1 MSPSDDMYGR
11 DVLAQPR
18 ATRSAVPEVV
28 GARDL
33 VIECADSGWC
43 GALTGWTKTSEGW
56 AVTLEDRHGATRVFP
71 AHPAAFLLEGQ
82 PVTLVRPVANA
93 GTAAPRRTASGSV
106 AVPDRRARV
115 ARASRILVEGRH
127 DAELVEKVW
136 GDDLRI
142 EGVVVEMLDGLD
154 NLLEVLA
161 ERDLAPGRR
170 IGVLADHLVTGTK
183 ETRIAAEATARYGDA
198 VLVVGHPFV
207 DIWQAIKPSVA
218 GISSWP
224 EVPRGQDWKA
234 GACASLGWG
243 DDTGAAWRRLRNAVS
258 GWTDLEPTLLAPVE
272 ELIDF
277 VTADA
282 E

>member
-82 PVTLVRPVANA
+82 PVTLVRPIANA

-106 AVPDRRARV
+106 AVADQRARV

-207 DIWQAIKPSVA
+207 DIWQAIKPSAA

-234 GACASLGWG
+234 GVCASLGWG

-277 VTADA
+277 VTAEA

>member
-1 MSPSDDMYGR
+1 MYGR

-82 PVTLVRPVANA
+82 PVTLVRPIANA

-106 AVPDRRARV
+106 AVADQRARV

-207 DIWQAIKPSVA
+207 DIWQAIKPSAA

-234 GACASLGWG
+234 GVCASLGWG

-277 VTADA
+277 VTAEA

>member
-28 GARDL
+28 GAKDL

-82 PVTLVRPVANA
+82 PVTLVRPVVNA

-106 AVPDRRARV
+106 AVADQRARV

-207 DIWQAIKPSVA
+207 DIWQAIKPSTA

-234 GACASLGWG
+234 GVCASLGWG